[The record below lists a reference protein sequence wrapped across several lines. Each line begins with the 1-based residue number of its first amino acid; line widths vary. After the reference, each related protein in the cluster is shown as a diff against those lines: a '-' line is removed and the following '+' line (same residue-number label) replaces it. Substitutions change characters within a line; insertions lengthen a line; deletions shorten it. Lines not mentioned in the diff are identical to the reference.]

1 MDDIDFKEEYI
12 DRNIEA
18 LDANRVSLIEKNVFI
33 TALGIAGTLILGGAA
48 FMIGKLITEIAVTLA
63 LFDAVIPVATI
74 MTDIDRNSQIK
85 QIKKEMKH
93 LKTLKKQGIKSTK
106 ELDRKRLEKI
116 NEYEEQQEACGS
128 RPKVNYE
135 YAESLCS
142 EKSEAVSVEQAVAY
156 TEHAGHERSNDT
168 AYAVNRTCADG
179 IVYMEFLIYEFDCK
193 HKHCAACKTYY
204 HSSER
209 GHEVATGCYAD
220 KSGKYAV
227 KRKRQRR
234 FAILEPA
241 DSHSCN
247 TAGSG
252 CEVCGKE
259 HVAYGNAVSL
269 TRSRQLRTGIKS
281 EPSEP
286 QYKYTKSSKTQ
297 AMTGYG
303 TALSVFAV
311 FAKARTEN
319 QSPHKSK
326 HTAYGVNNGT
336 SRKVVKGYAERVN
349 HETACFTVAKPS
361 AAPCPVSFD
370 GIDNHAD
377 EYGINQIHIK
387 LGTFSHCAGNYRG
400 GSGAK
405 HGLEHQ
411 KSLGGKTGR
420 VFEKRKIAKIRN
432 THESFA
438 ITTEH
443 NAKTNEPE
451 KQRAHH
457 EINEVLEQNIRSV
470 FAARE
475 TRLTQG
481 KTGLHEKH
489 KHCRKQHPYSIYRQ
503 S

>member
-1 MDDIDFKEEYI
+1 
-12 DRNIEA
+12 
-18 LDANRVSLIEKNVFI
+18 
-33 TALGIAGTLILGGAA
+33 
-48 FMIGKLITEIAVTLA
+48 
-63 LFDAVIPVATI
+63 
-74 MTDIDRNSQIK
+74 
-85 QIKKEMKH
+85 
-93 LKTLKKQGIKSTK
+93 
-106 ELDRKRLEKI
+106 
-116 NEYEEQQEACGS
+116 
-128 RPKVNYE
+128 
-135 YAESLCS
+135 
-142 EKSEAVSVEQAVAY
+142 
-156 TEHAGHERSNDT
+156 
-168 AYAVNRTCADG
+168 
-179 IVYMEFLIYEFDCK
+179 
-193 HKHCAACKTYY
+193 
-204 HSSER
+204 
-209 GHEVATGCYAD
+209 
-220 KSGKYAV
+220 
-227 KRKRQRR
+227 
-234 FAILEPA
+234 
-241 DSHSCN
+241 
-247 TAGSG
+247 
-252 CEVCGKE
+252 
-259 HVAYGNAVSL
+259 
-269 TRSRQLRTGIKS
+269 
-281 EPSEP
+281 
-286 QYKYTKSSKTQ
+286 
-297 AMTGYG
+297 MTGYG
-303 TALSVFAV
+303 TALSVFAI

-319 QSPHKSK
+319 QSPYESK
-326 HTAYGVNNGT
+326 HTAYGVNYGT

-420 VFEKRKIAKIRN
+420 VFKKRKIAKIRN